1 VIAVVRV
8 DSLSL
13 SLSAGG
19 RRAILG
25 VVSSALPIGGLPS
38 FLLIGAGWWAV
49 EKGARS
55 VMRLFADESGD
66 AGQDSAS
73 QQQRKHKKKK
83 AKL

>member
-1 VIAVVRV
+1 
-8 DSLSL
+8 LTL

-66 AGQDSAS
+66 AAGQNSAS